1 MKKLWLIAV
10 VMLVFM
16 PLAGLF
22 AAGGKE
28 AAPAAPRQELVIAIG
43 AQPEALDP
51 IAMASAPA
59 ATVGEHLHQSLIYM
73 APDGTLEPSL
83 AESWQAAPDGL
94 SWTLRLRQG
103 VKFHDGS
110 AFNAQAAKANLD
122 RFLDP
127 ESKAPYRFLISEVS
141 AVQVVD
147 EYTIRLVLNRP
158 FAPIISNLSHSF
170 IGMLS
175 PASLQSLAKG
185 EATSNIVGTGPF
197 KLVRWDRGEQI
208 VLERNQEY
216 WGNVPRIETLT
227 FKFVPE
233 DAARMVM
240 LETGEAHA
248 VMRVPPA
255 DAKRLDANPNIDVVY
270 PSSVR
275 VIYAGFNTQVKPF
288 DNPKVRQAM
297 NYAVNKEA
305 IINTILAG
313 VGYPSTAPVVPAV
326 FGHTKVGPYEY
337 NPAKARQLLAEAGYP
352 NGFRAVFHHP
362 TGRYLMDSTIAEAIQ
377 SMLREVG
384 VQLELQTMEWSA
396 YLSFVRKPPAEAQHQ
411 MYMLGWGTVT
421 LDADY
426 GIFSL
431 LHSSQWPPT
440 GWGVSYYKNDRVD
453 RLLDSGRTTP
463 ERAARQGLYADAIK
477 LIWEDAPWLYLHDE
491 GQINAV
497 RSNVKGLIH
506 HPLENILAWDAYIE

>member
-1 MKKLWLIAV
+1 MKKTWLIAV
-10 VMLVFM
+10 AL
-16 PLAGLF
+16 LAFFSLCSFF
-22 AAGGKE
+22 ATGAE
-28 AAPAAPRQELVIAIG
+28 AAKDELVIAIG

-59 ATVGEHLHQSLIYM
+59 ATVGEHIHQSLIYM
-73 APDGTLEPSL
+73 APDGTLQPSL
-83 AESWQAAPDGL
+83 AESWEPAADGL
-94 SWTLRLRQG
+94 SWILRLRKG
-103 VKFHDGS
+103 VKFHDGTP
-110 AFNAQAAKANLD
+110 FNAQAVKINLD

-127 ESKAPYRFLISEVS
+127 ESKAPYRFLISEVAGIE
-141 AVQVVD
+141 AVDDHTVR
-147 EYTIRLVLNRP
+147 IILNRP

-175 PASLQSLAKG
+175 PASLQGLEKG
-185 EATSNIVGTGPF
+185 KTTEKIVGTGPF
-197 KLVRWDRGEQI
+197 KLVQWARGEHI
-208 VLERNQEY
+208 VLEQNAEY
-216 WGNVPRIETLT
+216 WGNVPKIKKLT

-240 LETGEAHA
+240 IETGEAHA

-255 DAKRLDANPNIDVVY
+255 DAKRLDANPNINVVNA
-270 PSSVR
+270 SSVR
-275 VIYAGFNTQVKPF
+275 VIYIGFNTQVEPF
-288 DNPKVRQAM
+288 NNPKVRQAM

-313 VGYPSTAPVVPAV
+313 VGTPSTAPVVPAV
-326 FGHTKVGPYEY
+326 FGYTKVGPYEY
-337 NPAKARQLLAEAGYP
+337 NPQKAKQLLAEAGYP
-352 NGFRAVFHHP
+352 NGFKAVFHHP
-362 TGRYLMDSTIAEAIQ
+362 TGRYLMDSTIAEAVQ
-377 SMLREVG
+377 SMVREVG

-396 YLSFVRKPPAEAQHQ
+396 YLGFVRKPPEEAKHQ
-411 MYMLGWGTVT
+411 IYMLGWGCVT

-431 LHSSQWPPT
+431 LHSTQIPPA
-440 GWGVSYYKNDRVD
+440 GWGVSFYKNEKVD
-453 RLLDSGRTTP
+453 NLLQSARTTP
-463 ERAARQGLYADAIK
+463 DRPIREGLYAEAIK
-477 LIWEDAPWLYLHDE
+477 LIWDDAPWLYLHDE